1 MERIL
6 MRILYTTTIGLTMN
20 FFKSIIKELI
30 ESGNTVSIA
39 TNEMDGQFPV
49 DDYFKQLGCEVYQIS
64 WVRKPLST
72 KNFKAIGELKKILQ
86 NGYDIVHCH
95 TPIAAACTRFAC
107 RKLDK
112 KKTKIIYTAHGF
124 HFYKGA
130 PIKNW
135 LLFYPIEKICS
146 RWTDVLITIN
156 REDFA
161 LAKKRFDALNTEYLP
176 GVGIDVEQFRTKTVN
191 WENKRREL
199 GVDVKEFLIFSA
211 GELNENK
218 NHKTVIN
225 ALAQIKDSQIRY
237 LIAGDGK
244 LREELQR
251 LIQSLN
257 LTDKVSL
264 LGFRKD
270 IKEIYEVSNVYVL
283 PSFREGL
290 NVSVMEAMASG
301 LPCIVSDIR
310 GNKDMIDENG
320 GILCAPASTSDFAN
334 GIKQII
340 GSINVEQMG
349 AYNMAKAE
357 FYSIKNI
364 NKRTQEIYKELIV

>member
-1 MERIL
+1 

-320 GILCAPASTSDFAN
+320 GILCASASTSDFAN